1 MSSPAR
7 TTLSSVGPAAIL
19 SRPRGNHASTLF
31 LLPQT
36 SSATFERIS
45 ADPAKMAGAPCVRD
59 TRVTVSAVLGQLAA
73 GRTFEQILD
82 DYPYLERED
91 ILEVL
96 AYAAAT
102 IGHDLPFVA
111 A

>member
-1 MSSPAR
+1 MA
-7 TTLSSVGPAAIL
+7 
-19 SRPRGNHASTLF
+19 
-31 LLPQT
+31 
-36 SSATFERIS
+36 FERIT
-45 ADPAKMAGAPCVRD
+45 ADPARMGGAPCVRD

-73 GRTFEQILD
+73 GRSSGEILD

-91 ILEVL
+91 IFEVL

-102 IGHDLPFVA
+102 IGHEHPFVA